1 MIKKALL
8 VAVLLAAVAV
18 VGARLAVAGEGC
30 AGAGESLA
38 AAPAE
43 TAVAAAVPVVSV
55 NNTVCPVEGTLIS
68 KPGEYTV
75 EYESV
80 IYNLCCEN
88 CKAEFLK
95 DPAKYIAKVNEEM
108 AKADAAAAQVAATME
123 TEAKM

>member
-8 VAVLLAAVAV
+8 VVVLLAAVAV

-30 AGAGESLA
+30 ADAGESMAAAA

-43 TAVAAAVPVVSV
+43 VKVPVVSV

-95 DPAKYIAKVNEEM
+95 DPAKYIAKVNEEK
-108 AKADAAAAQVAATME
+108 AKADAAAVKVAATME
-123 TEAKM
+123 AEAKM